1 MLKAGDPAPDF
12 EAEDQEGNKVRL
24 SELLS
29 SGPVALFFY
38 PAAMTPGCTAQSC
51 HFRDLKSEFEA
62 LGAHRVG
69 VSHDSA
75 EKQAEFAEKNSFD
88 YPLLSDF
95 DRAIAKKFGTKRVG
109 MPWDKRTTFIIG
121 TDSTILDVVHDEVNM
136 ERHADTALKVLRQA
150 AGAKAPD

>member
-1 MLKAGDPAPDF
+1 MKVGEKAPDF
-12 EAEDQEGNKVRL
+12 EARDQDGNSVRL

-51 HFRDLKSEFEA
+51 HLRDLKSEFEA

-75 EKQAEFAEKNSFD
+75 EKQAEFAEQNSFD
-88 YPLLSDF
+88 YPLLSDS
-95 DRAIAKKFGTKRVG
+95 DRGVAKKFGTKRLG
-109 MPWDKRTTFIIG
+109 MPWDKRTTFVID
-121 TDSTILDVVHDEVNM
+121 TDSTVLEVVHDEVNM
-136 ERHADTALKVLRQA
+136 ERHADRALEVLRERA
-150 AGAKAPD
+150 S